1 MTAIKI
7 DGTSRAATR
16 QSELRAPR
24 TIMGVLLIALRS
36 RCGTDAPEESCRE
49 RGPLSFGKF
58 RLFPNWVVGI
68 PDRRLFPVRAR
79 SVQTVV
85 QRLQV
90 PSGTPSFLRN
100 PRQGVPYAIGPAWC
114 RKDHQG
120 CICPV
125 NRQAPQGSN
134 PY

>member
-1 MTAIKI
+1 MPAIKI

-36 RCGTDAPEESCRE
+36 RCGTDALEESCRE
-49 RGPLSFGKF
+49 SGPLSFGKSP
-58 RLFPNWVVGI
+58 LYPKWGVGM
-68 PDRRLFPVRAR
+68 PYRMLFPVRAR
-79 SVQTVV
+79 SVQTAV
-85 QRLQV
+85 QRLLA
-90 PSGTPSFLRN
+90 PSGTPSFLRK
-100 PRQGVPYAIGPAWC
+100 PRQEVPYATGPASC

-125 NRQAPQGSN
+125 NRQVPQ
-134 PY
+134 